1 MNKSKI
7 FSALALVM
15 ALCCILCACD
25 KTDDPTVK
33 KKSKYKTVSEE
44 ESSAPA
50 PQFVVNPLT
59 GVEDLSPDKANARP
73 LAIMVNNITVA
84 QKVQTGLGSADIVY
98 ETYAEG
104 GITRLLAV
112 YKDVSRA
119 GKIGT
124 VRSARISYV
133 ELAEGHDA
141 VYAHAGWD
149 PAFAAPYIKRNNIN
163 HIDLN
168 SGKTANYASRAK
180 NGLSSEHTLY
190 TEGSKLSQA
199 INDLGY
205 NKAVTITENW
215 QNFSATP
222 VTPAGGAANTVNV
235 PMSSSNPTKFIYD
248 TATGKY
254 TRNIKS
260 GVQKDYVTGETVQFK
275 NILVLF
281 TNVSMLDAKHVKEDL
296 SSGTGFYAS
305 NGGYVPVNW
314 SKGSAKSP
322 LKVTNTDG
330 SPLQYNQ
337 GNSWVF
343 FANNTI
349 RSQVTFS

>member
-7 FSALALVM
+7 FSVAAIILAV
-15 ALCCILCACD
+15 CCILCACG

-44 ESSAPA
+44 ESTVST
-50 PQFVVNPLT
+50 PQYVVNPLT

-84 QKVQTGLGSADIVY
+84 QSVQTGLASADIVY

-112 YKDVSRA
+112 YKDISSVGR
-119 GKIGT
+119 IGT

-163 HIDLN
+163 NIDLN
-168 SGKTANYASRAK
+168 SGKTANYAFRVK

-199 INDLGY
+199 ISDLGY
-205 NKAVTITENW
+205 TATTSYTENW
-215 QNFSATP
+215 QNFSAAP
-222 VTPAGGAANTVNV
+222 VTPAGGVANTVNV

-248 TATGKY
+248 ASTGKY

-281 TNVSMLDAKHVKEDL
+281 TSVSMLDEKHVKEDL
-296 SSGTGFYAS
+296 SSGTGYYAS

-322 LKVTNTDG
+322 LKITNTDG
-330 SPLQYNQ
+330 SELQYNQ

-349 RSQVTFS
+349 RSQVAFS

>member
-7 FSALALVM
+7 FSAAAMILAV
-15 ALCCILCACD
+15 CCIFCACG

-33 KKSKYKTVSEE
+33 NKSKYKTVSEE
-44 ESSAPA
+44 QSSAPT

-84 QKVQTGLGSADIVY
+84 QNVQTGLASADIVY

-112 YKDVSRA
+112 YKDISRA

-149 PAFAAPYIKRNNIN
+149 PAFAAPYIKNNNIN

-168 SGKTANYASRAK
+168 SGKTANYAYRTK

-199 INDLGY
+199 ISDLGY
-205 NKAVTITENW
+205 AATTSSNENW

-222 VTPAGGAANTVNV
+222 VTPAGGVANTVNV

-248 TATGKY
+248 AATGKY

-260 GVQKDYVTGETVQFK
+260 GAQKDYVTGESVQFK
-275 NILVLF
+275 NVLVLF
-281 TNVSMLDAKHVKEDL
+281 TSVSMLDAKHVKEDL
-296 SSGTGFYAS
+296 SSGTGYYAS
-305 NGGYVPVNW
+305 NGGYVPVTW

-322 LKVTNTDG
+322 LKITNPDG

-337 GNSWVF
+337 GNTWVF